1 MHFSFLCESFVG
13 IAPKPEKK
21 VVKVIAHTSA
31 YSSLTN
37 FEYEVNEM
45 TGNGNNVN
53 LLIAPKPG
61 KRGNLKKVMK
71 SKYFFF
77 QLSK

>member
-13 IAPKPEKK
+13 IAPKPGKK

-31 YSSLTN
+31 YSSLTY

-53 LLIAPKPG
+53 LLTYSAQAWK
-61 KRGNLKKVMK
+61 KRRFEKVMK
-71 SKYFFF
+71 SKYFF
-77 QLSK
+77 SN